1 MNKTK
6 QFIWHH
12 SLGLSLIEL
21 MIAIAISSFLML
33 GLTATFKNSSDAQR
47 ALERS
52 SQLIENGRYAVNILY
67 EDLRHAGYFG
77 HFFESGTPPAAF
89 PDPCETG
96 SLSNLEDAMGMPL
109 QGYTASSLTGYPT
122 ITSMPSTCTTIL
134 LANSNLSPGSDVL
147 IMRRADTDVFTGSP
161 NTNEVYIQ
169 SNSRTAN
176 LMYGNSSATV
186 PTNSP
191 DNDSTANLMKYPSKS
206 GNTTVADSRKYHVH
220 VYFVA
225 PCSLGSGTNDVCQGG
240 DDAIPTLKRLEL
252 TSNGTSTI
260 MNVVPL
266 VEGIEYMKLEY
277 GIDTAPTTVNEI
289 TGQQGDGIPDTY
301 VTTPTVA
308 QWPMVVSIK
317 VHLLARSPEA
327 TMGYSDAKQYTLAGT
342 TVAATNDE
350 FKRHVFSSEIRLM
363 NMGGRREIPE

>member
-1 MNKTK
+1 MNRIENK
-6 QFIWHH
+6 ICYPAA
-12 SLGLSLIEL
+12 GLSLIEL

-52 SQLIENGRYAVNILY
+52 SQLIENGRYAVNLLY

-77 HFFESGTPPAAF
+77 HFFKTGTAPAAF
-89 PDPCETG
+89 PNPCETG
-96 SLSNLEDAMGMPL
+96 SLANLEDAMAMPL
-109 QGYTASSLTGYPT
+109 QGYAAPSLAGYPT
-122 ITSMPSTCTTIL
+122 ITSTPSTCTSTL
-134 LANSNLSPGSDVL
+134 LANSNLSLGSDVL
-147 IMRRADTDVFTGSP
+147 VMRRADTDVFTGSP

-176 LMYGNSSATV
+176 LMYGNSSANV
-186 PTNSP
+186 PANSA
-191 DNDSTANLMKYPSKS
+191 DNDSTANLMKFPSKT
-206 GNTTVADSRKYHVH
+206 GNTTVADTRKFRVH

-225 PCSLGSGTNDVCQGG
+225 PCSMGSGLNDVCQGA
-240 DDAIPTLKRLEL
+240 DDDIPTLKRLEL

-260 MNVVPL
+260 MDVVPL
-266 VEGIEYMKLEY
+266 VEGIEYMKFEY
-277 GIDTAPTTVNEI
+277 GIDTTPTTVNDV

-308 QWPMVVSIK
+308 QWPMVVSVK

-327 TMGYSDAKQYTLAGT
+327 TTGYSDAKQYTLAGT
-342 TVAATNDE
+342 TIAAANDE